1 VDMPTQ
7 FPHTFF
13 HPDQPQPAPAF
24 LLRIE
29 THAVVLDGDGNEAD
43 AAVKAEANLA
53 GCRVPGAI
61 RQRFLDNPVD
71 AGPMG
76 IRENVGIPITIANAA
91 SMSSAGAS
99 RRFLASWSYSF
110 WSANNEDAKNTLI
123 AAACRASA
131 FFSNRHY

>member
-76 IRENVGIPITIANAA
+76 IRENVGIPITIANARINVI
-91 SMSSAGAS
+91 GG
-99 RRFLASWSYSF
+99 RVTKVPRVLVLFLL
-110 WSANNEDAKNTLI
+110 E
-123 AAACRASA
+123 R
-131 FFSNRHY
+131 